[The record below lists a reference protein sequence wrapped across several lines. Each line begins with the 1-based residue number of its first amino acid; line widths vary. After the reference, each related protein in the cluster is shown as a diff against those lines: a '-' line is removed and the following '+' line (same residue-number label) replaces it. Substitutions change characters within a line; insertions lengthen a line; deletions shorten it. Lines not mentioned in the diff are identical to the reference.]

1 MAIFLDLAIENG
13 GSFHSFLYVYQR
25 VTARAGWLKGK
36 IIEVMEDVTNVSKVI
51 VNHPHILPYM
61 GGIDHGLLLFN

>member
-1 MAIFLDLAIENG
+1 
-13 GSFHSFLYVYQR
+13 
-25 VTARAGWLKGK
+25 
-36 IIEVMEDVTNVSKVI
+36 MEDVTNVSKAI